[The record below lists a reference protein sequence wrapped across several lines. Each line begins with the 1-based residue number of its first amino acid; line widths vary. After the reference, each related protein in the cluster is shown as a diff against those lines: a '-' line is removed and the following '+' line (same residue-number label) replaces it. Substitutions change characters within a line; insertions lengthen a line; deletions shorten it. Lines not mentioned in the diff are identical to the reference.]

1 MPERYWRH
9 VVKAMDDLVM
19 EMAYELEAEG
29 VYGAAEEALCA
40 EDIAPVLEALKLREI
55 SLEGFWGQV
64 SEEL

>member
-1 MPERYWRH
+1 
-9 VVKAMDDLVM
+9 M